1 MHYQKLISYLNN
13 NSNNNKKKPQ
23 NISIWIT
30 SPIARGGN
38 KSFKLKY
45 LSVHMPRVQKKKNE
59 KRINVQKSKV
69 MKKECLRNLFSSTV
83 FPLINDPSP
92 YLIRN
97 H

>member
-1 MHYQKLISYLNN
+1 ML
-13 NSNNNKKKPQ
+13 Q

-30 SPIARGGN
+30 SPIAWGGN

-45 LSVHMPRVQKKKNE
+45 LSVHMPRVQKKKKNE
-59 KRINVQKSKV
+59 KTINVQKSKV

-83 FPLINDPSP
+83 FPLINDASA
-92 YLIRN
+92 YLIWN